1 MQLLG
6 TLAFFPEQMT
16 VEPRRPARLIMECA
30 DVHDSNGQGRGLVRT
45 SMSASSSVD
54 GDDGLRPGRI
64 TKSIFGH
71 STAHHHVGS
80 SRRTGSGLEL
90 VSDPL
95 SVHEGGAASRFRS
108 GFARRG
114 G

>member
-16 VEPRRPARLIMECA
+16 VEPRRPARLIMGVQTCRTRMVKAEAWCA
-30 DVHDSNGQGRGLVRT
+30 PACRQALPWTAMMGFVL
-45 SMSASSSVD
+45 D
-54 GDDGLRPGRI
+54 GSPNLF
-64 TKSIFGH
+64 SGH
-71 STAHHHVGS
+71 YVGS

-108 GFARRG
+108 GLARRG